1 MVQTVRVL
9 LIDDDPAFLCV
20 ASDALGAVVELRTIS
35 SAHVALA
42 QILDWTPDVILL
54 DLLLDDVDGFT
65 FLERLIEL
73 KLATQPSI
81 LCTIDGPGA
90 GTRLL
95 PIDGWPVSTLL
106 RSSTRMQL
114 QAAVLNAAAAR
125 QVQRPPLTT
134 MTGH

>member
-1 MVQTVRVL
+1 MAQAVRVL
-9 LIDDDPAFLCV
+9 VIDDDHAFVGEAC
-20 ASDALGAVVELRTIS
+20 DALGAIAELRTIS
-35 SAHVALA
+35 SARLALA
-42 QILDWTPDVILL
+42 QIVDWTPDVILL

-90 GTRLL
+90 GTRLM

-106 RSSTRMQL
+106 RSSSRMQL
-114 QAAVLNAAAAR
+114 RAAVLKAAAAR
-125 QVQRPPLTT
+125 QLQRPPLTA